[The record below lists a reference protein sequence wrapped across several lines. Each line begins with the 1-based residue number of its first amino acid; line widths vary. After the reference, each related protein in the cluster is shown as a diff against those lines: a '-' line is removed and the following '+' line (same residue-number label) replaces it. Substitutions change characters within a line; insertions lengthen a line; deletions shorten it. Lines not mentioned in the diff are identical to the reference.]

1 MKRSQAA
8 IALGATIALG
18 IASRRVPVGNFVW
31 DKSLGDALYTVMLY
45 FFVAL
50 AKPAWPPV
58 RLASI
63 AIALSFAIELFQL
76 TGIPLGLPRPLQIAL
91 GTKFAWHDMLC
102 YVIGGVVVGAAHEI
116 IRRRA
121 R

>member
-8 IALGATIALG
+8 IALGLTIALG
-18 IASRRVPVGNFVW
+18 IASRKVPLGIFVW

-50 AKPAWPPV
+50 ARPAWEPKELGP
-58 RLASI
+58 I
-63 AIALSFAIELFQL
+63 AIGLSFAIELFQL
-76 TGIPLGLPRPLQIAL
+76 TGIPLQLPRPLQIAL

-116 IRRRA
+116 VRRRA